1 MYKSNQTIGYTSTQS
16 YSGYPINRFLF
27 TQIQTDKYITACT
40 MYCHFI
46 ACTDDLQR
54 GMKAWSERLQHVMD
68 D

>member
-1 MYKSNQTIGYTSTQS
+1 
-16 YSGYPINRFLF
+16 
-27 TQIQTDKYITACT
+27 